1 MVDGSHLAWIGH
13 SPTRPGVYEEDDR
26 PSFAQLVGVCD
37 ALALEFPRAE
47 IHVVVDATFR
57 HKAAE
62 EERAAVTA
70 ALSEGDILQ
79 PPAGT
84 EGKGDALV
92 VAIADES
99 GAIVVTNDNYV
110 EPQNRYP
117 WLRENGRVL
126 GATHTRNRWVFT
138 PRACVAP
145 RGRS

>member
-1 MVDGSHLAWIGH
+1 LAEKY
-13 SPTRPGVYEEDDR
+13 P
-26 PSFAQLVGVCD
+26 
-37 ALALEFPRAE
+37 LAD

-57 HKAAE
+57 HKVAE
-62 EERAAVTA
+62 EEKAAVTA
-70 ALSEGDILQ
+70 ALSKGDILQ

-99 GAIVVTNDNYV
+99 GAVVVTNDNYV
-110 EPQNRYP
+110 ELQSRYP

-126 GATHTRNRWVFT
+126 GATRTKDRWVFT
-138 PRACVAP
+138 PRTCVAP